1 MTAWRLAPVDPDEQ
15 EAPRGEEAK
24 AKRHDG
30 VFCHT
35 TLPARVAPPRA
46 RAHNA
51 PMSRRASAVVVAL
64 GALVDVGCSHA
75 VAITS
80 NVPEA
85 QVRVDG
91 ERKGSVKDGAHFVE
105 RGGLA
110 TEYDVDVSAPGYRTE
125 RRLLRPSL
133 GHSGVG
139 VPATAAIFC
148 GSTGLCCVS
157 PTALLVSL
165 VVEGDTPAEEEANR
179 NTAYAVAAGAA
190 TSSLAAI
197 AAAAWGVQQLPDEV
211 YVELDPDGE
220 GAPDGSMLP

>member
-1 MTAWRLAPVDPDEQ
+1 
-15 EAPRGEEAK
+15 
-24 AKRHDG
+24 
-30 VFCHT
+30 
-35 TLPARVAPPRA
+35 
-46 RAHNA
+46 
-51 PMSRRASAVVVAL
+51 MSRRAAAVVVAL

-139 VPATAAIFC
+139 VPATA
-148 GSTGLCCVS
+148 
-157 PTALLVSL
+157 
-165 VVEGDTPAEEEANR
+165 
-179 NTAYAVAAGAA
+179 

-220 GAPDGSMLP
+220 GAPYGSMLP